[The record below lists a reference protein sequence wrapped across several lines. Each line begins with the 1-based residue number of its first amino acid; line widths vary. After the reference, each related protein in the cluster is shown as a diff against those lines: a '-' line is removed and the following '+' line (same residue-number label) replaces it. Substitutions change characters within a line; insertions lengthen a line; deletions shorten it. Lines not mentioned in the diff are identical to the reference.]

1 MEADV
6 VEGADS
12 PLVDG
17 AGPCGSKEAET
28 LFIVLGGMLE
38 EETDKK
44 NEEKQRSRR
53 EWRRSD
59 RREGKRR
66 RKAKKMAETETNTRE
81 KLNAS
86 MNHMIEVAS
95 CWACAYQRPLTSGT
109 KGVLSC

>member
-28 LFIVLGGMLE
+28 LFILLRGMLE

-44 NEEKQRSRR
+44 KKKNL
-53 EWRRSD
+53 EWRRTD

-66 RKAKKMAETETNTRE
+66 RKAKKMADRN
-81 KLNAS
+81 
-86 MNHMIEVAS
+86 
-95 CWACAYQRPLTSGT
+95 
-109 KGVLSC
+109 

>member
-28 LFIVLGGMLE
+28 LFIVLRGMLE

-44 NEEKQRSRR
+44 KTKKNSGVDENGEEAIVEKENAEEKRR
-53 EWRRSD
+53 KWLTD
-59 RREGKRR
+59 NKHEGK
-66 RKAKKMAETETNTRE
+66 TERVNESHDRSSQLLGMRIPKTADLR
-81 KLNAS
+81 
-86 MNHMIEVAS
+86 H
-95 CWACAYQRPLTSGT
+95 
-109 KGVLSC
+109 

>member
-28 LFIVLGGMLE
+28 LFIILRGMLE

-44 NEEKQRSRR
+44 TKKNSGVDENGEEAIVEKENAEEK
-53 EWRRSD
+53 
-59 RREGKRR
+59 R
-66 RKAKKMAETETNTRE
+66 RKWQKQ
-81 KLNAS
+81 KLARGKN
-86 MNHMIEVAS
+86 
-95 CWACAYQRPLTSGT
+95 
-109 KGVLSC
+109 

>member
-28 LFIVLGGMLE
+28 LFIVLRGMLE

-44 NEEKQRSRR
+44 
-53 EWRRSD
+53 
-59 RREGKRR
+59 KRR
-66 RKAKKMAETETNTRE
+66 KTVESTRMEKKR
-81 KLNAS
+81 S
-86 MNHMIEVAS
+86 
-95 CWACAYQRPLTSGT
+95 
-109 KGVLSC
+109 

>member
-1 MEADV
+1 MKADV

-28 LFIVLGGMLE
+28 LFIVLRGMLE
-38 EETDKK
+38 EETQKKTKK
-44 NEEKQRSRR
+44 NGRVDENGEEPIVEKENAEEKLRQ
-53 EWRRSD
+53 WL
-59 RREGKRR
+59 
-66 RKAKKMAETETNTRE
+66 TETCTRE
-81 KLNAS
+81 KLNVS

-95 CWACAYQRPLTSGT
+95 YWACADQRPLTSDT

>member
-28 LFIVLGGMLE
+28 LFIILRGMLE

-44 NEEKQRSRR
+44 TKKNSGVDENGEEAIVEKENAEEK
-53 EWRRSD
+53 
-59 RREGKRR
+59 R
-66 RKAKKMAETETNTRE
+66 RKWLTETSTRE
-81 KLNAS
+81 KQNAS
-86 MNHMIEVAS
+86 MIHMIEVAS
-95 CWACAYQRPLTSGT
+95 YWACAYQRPLTSGT

>member
-17 AGPCGSKEAET
+17 AGPCGSKETET
-28 LFIVLGGMLE
+28 LFIVLRGMLE

-44 NEEKQRSRR
+44 KNEEKQWSRR

-59 RREGKRR
+59 SREGKRR
-66 RKAKKMAETETNTRE
+66 RKAKKMADRN
-81 KLNAS
+81 
-86 MNHMIEVAS
+86 
-95 CWACAYQRPLTSGT
+95 
-109 KGVLSC
+109 

>member
-28 LFIVLGGMLE
+28 LFIVLRGMLE

-44 NEEKQRSRR
+44 
-53 EWRRSD
+53 
-59 RREGKRR
+59 KRR
-66 RKAKKMAETETNTRE
+66 KTVESKRMEKKR
-81 KLNAS
+81 S
-86 MNHMIEVAS
+86 
-95 CWACAYQRPLTSGT
+95 
-109 KGVLSC
+109 

>member
-28 LFIVLGGMLE
+28 LFIVLRGMLE

-44 NEEKQRSRR
+44 KNEEKQWSRR

-66 RKAKKMAETETNTRE
+66 RKAKKMADRN
-81 KLNAS
+81 
-86 MNHMIEVAS
+86 
-95 CWACAYQRPLTSGT
+95 
-109 KGVLSC
+109 